1 MAILKPLY
9 RLKKYLIQYKRD
21 LTIGIVL
28 IIISNILFGIL
39 PKILQFTID
48 SIDHGVSLKRIAFYT
63 VLLVSVT
70 LIYSLIRFLMR
81 KTIVGVSRK
90 VEYQLRNDYFSHLQ
104 KLSLR
109 FFVKNRTGDLMARA
123 TNDINAVSMTIGMG
137 AMFTVSNSIIFALV
151 VIFMISTNVKLTLL
165 ALIPFPFI
173 FVFMYFSF
181 GYFYKIYEKVQGQFS
196 SITTKAQE
204 NISGIR
210 VIKAYVQEENE
221 IDQFNDL
228 NRVYLRQNL
237 KLAKARG
244 LMWASMEI
252 LFGFAFVILL
262 WVGGNAVIRGQMTIG
277 NFVAFTAW
285 LGMLGW
291 PMISLGWVLNLI
303 QRASASMNRINKIM
317 DAEPLIK
324 DTSCVDRTI
333 KSIKGEIEFNNVSFA
348 YDSNPILRNI
358 NLKIKPGMTLAIIG
372 PTGSGKTTLINMI
385 PRLIDTSEGQVL
397 IDGVDICCIPL
408 KVLRKHIGF
417 VPQET
422 FLFSETIE
430 ENISFG
436 VENARPKEI
445 KWAASISTI
454 GDDLENFP
462 DKYQTLIGE
471 RGVNLSGG
479 QKQRTAISRAL
490 LRKPKILILDD
501 ALSSVDTYTEGK
513 IIKSLSE
520 NYFHQTNI
528 IISHRISTIK
538 HADLIIVLNEGEII
552 EQGTHEELIDLN
564 GFYAQLYQQQL
575 LEEALEEM
583 YK

>member
-21 LTIGIVL
+21 LAIGIVL

-48 SIDHGVSLKRIAFYT
+48 SIDHGVSLKRIAFYV
-63 VLLVSVT
+63 VLLMSVT

-104 KLSLR
+104 KLSFR

-137 AMFTVSNSIIFALV
+137 AMFTVSNSIIFILV

-262 WVGGNAVIRGQMTIG
+262 WVGGNAVIKGQMTIG

-303 QRASASMNRINKIM
+303 QRASASMSRINKIM
-317 DAEPLIK
+317 DTKPLVK
-324 DTSCVDRTI
+324 DSTRVDRLI
-333 KSIKGEIEFNNVSFA
+333 KSIKGEIEFKNVSFA
-348 YDSNPILRNI
+348 YDGNPILRNI

-397 IDGVDICCIPL
+397 IDGIDIRYIPL

-436 VENARPKEI
+436 VKNARPKEI

-490 LRKPKILILDD
+490 LQKPKILILDD

-520 NYFHQTNI
+520 NYFNQTNI

-564 GFYAQLYQQQL
+564 AFYAQLYQQQL

-583 YK
+583 